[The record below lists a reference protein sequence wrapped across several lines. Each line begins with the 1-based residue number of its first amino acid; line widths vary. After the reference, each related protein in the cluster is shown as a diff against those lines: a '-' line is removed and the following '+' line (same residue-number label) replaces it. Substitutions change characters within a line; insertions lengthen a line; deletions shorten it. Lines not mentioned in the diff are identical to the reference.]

1 MYYIWKRRLSSTKI
15 FQFLN
20 YMATEQPDKRKRPD
34 LPLDTFGDFQYR
46 QALAEEMLPMIG
58 RLYRS
63 NVHLLLYGK
72 PLVNLSVSEL
82 MQAHRFV
89 REVENNEL
97 SEFETYQVIV
107 VLSDL
112 ELGPAEIDVGIIA
125 AAYMFDN
132 KQIDLDKFVIKSV
145 KDLIGK
151 TGSVLEKAQDV
162 VLYGFGRIGRLLTRL
177 LVEDSGGGDNLRLR
191 AIVVRK
197 SGNDDLIK
205 RANLMRTDSVHGP
218 FKGTVRV
225 IEDQDMLIIN
235 GTEVKV
241 IYADNPEE
249 IDYTY
254 YKINNALLIDN
265 TGVWRDKESL
275 SKHLN
280 CKGIQKVLLTAP
292 GKKGIKNIVHGINND
307 NKTEK
312 DLILGAA
319 SCTTNAIVPVLKV
332 INDKFSIL
340 SGHIETVHAYTNDQN
355 LIDNFHKKKRRGRS
369 AALNLV
375 ITETGAGKAV
385 GEVLPELKGKLTANA
400 IRVPTPNVSLAI
412 MRLDLAEQIDTT
424 SLNNYLRQMAF
435 HSSYKDQIDFTNLT
449 ELVSS
454 DFVGNRKA
462 GIVDSAATICDGNR
476 CVLYVWYD
484 NEFGYTVQLL
494 GLAKEIVGITYER
507 FPKFE

>member
-1 MYYIWKRRLSSTKI
+1 MTSD
-15 FQFLN
+15 
-20 YMATEQPDKRKRPD
+20 QPDKRKRPE

-97 SEFETYQVIV
+97 SEFETYQVITA
-107 VLSDL
+107 LSEL
-112 ELGPAEIDVGIIA
+112 QLGPAEIDVGIIA
-125 AAYMFDN
+125 ATYLFDEKN
-132 KQIDLDKFVIKSV
+132 TEINDFVLESV
-145 KDLIGK
+145 GELIGN
-151 TGSVLEKAQDV
+151 TGSILDQAQDV

-177 LVEDSGGGDNLRLR
+177 LVEDSGGGDNLLLK
-191 AIVVRK
+191 AIVLRK
-197 SGNDDLIK
+197 NSDDDLIK
-205 RANLMRTDSVHGP
+205 RANLLRTDSVHGP
-218 FKGTVRV
+218 FKGTIRV
-225 IEDQDMLIIN
+225 MEDQDILIIN
-235 GTEVKV
+235 GNEVKV
-241 IYADNPEE
+241 IYANKPDE
-249 IDYTY
+249 INYT
-254 YKINNALLIDN
+254 KFNIENALLVDS
-265 TGVWRDKESL
+265 TGAWRDKDSL
-275 SKHLN
+275 SKHLKS
-280 CKGIQKVLLTAP
+280 KGIKRVLLTAP
-292 GKKGIKNIVHGINND
+292 GKKGIKNIVHGINNKEI
-307 NKTEK
+307 NNK

-332 INDKFSIL
+332 INDEFTIL

-355 LIDNFHKKKRRGRS
+355 LIDNYHKKERRGRS

-385 GEVLPELKGKLTANA
+385 GEILPELKGRLTANA

-412 MRLDLAEQIDTT
+412 MRLDLQEEIKTDV
-424 SLNNYLRQMAF
+424 LNNYLRQIAF

-449 ELVSS
+449 EVVSS

-462 GIVDSAATICDGNR
+462 GIIDSAATICSGKS

-494 GLAKEIVGITYER
+494 GLAKDMVGLTYER
-507 FPKFE
+507 YPKFD